1 MESELASGPWQGV
14 KYLSL
19 DGKFLEGRDKVSFSF
34 QIPPLAIRV
43 EKGLRI
49 TFPFLNSLQ

>member
-1 MESELASGPWQGV
+1 MEFELASGPWQGV